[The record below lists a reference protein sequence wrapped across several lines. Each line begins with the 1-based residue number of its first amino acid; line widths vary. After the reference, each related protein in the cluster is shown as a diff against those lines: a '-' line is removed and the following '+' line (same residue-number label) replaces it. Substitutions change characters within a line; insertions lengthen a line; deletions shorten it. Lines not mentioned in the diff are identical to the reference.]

1 MKLKIF
7 VILLLGI
14 TITNQ
19 SYAATKPTASHKS
32 VLDYFME
39 SYLNTDYKMLRE
51 VLSKDAVFTSN
62 RDVNVVKN
70 NAADVLGLMK
80 KNEGARQQDC
90 HLKATILSKT
100 DALVIARVD
109 VKYDL
114 YNGDQQNFVVI
125 ERDKLGE
132 WRITQ
137 IYKMFVDSAKT
148 PQKAPLS

>member
-19 SYAATKPTASHKS
+19 SFATNKPTASHKS
-32 VLDYFME
+32 VLEYFME
-39 SYLNTDYKMLRE
+39 SYLNTDYKMLKE

-62 RDVNVVKN
+62 RDVNVIKHS
-70 NAADVLGLMK
+70 AADVLGLMK
-80 KNEGARQQDC
+80 KNDGTHQQRC
-90 HLKATILSKT
+90 TMNSTILSKT

-114 YNGDQQNFVVI
+114 YNGDQQNFVII
-125 ERDKLGE
+125 EKDKLGE

-137 IYKMFVDSAKT
+137 IYKMFVDVKPT
-148 PQKAPLS
+148 KKEIV

>member
-19 SYAATKPTASHKS
+19 ANASNKPTASHRT

-39 SYLNTDYKMLRE
+39 SYLNTDHKMLRE
-51 VLSKDAVFTSN
+51 VLSKDAVVTSN
-62 RDVNVVKN
+62 RDVNVIKH

-80 KNEGARQQDC
+80 KNAGARQQDC
-90 HLKATILSKT
+90 HITSTILSKT

-125 ERDKLGE
+125 EKDKAGE

-137 IYKMFVDSAKT
+137 IYKMFVDKKSSKEVI
-148 PQKAPLS
+148 S

>member
-14 TITNQ
+14 TITTQ
-19 SYAATKPTASHKS
+19 SFAGTKPTANHKS

-39 SYLNTDYKMLRE
+39 SYLTTDYKMLKE

-62 RDVNVVKN
+62 RDVNVIKH

-80 KNEGARQQDC
+80 KNDGTHQQGC
-90 HLKATILSKT
+90 HINSTILSKT

-109 VKYDL
+109 IKYDL

-125 ERDKLGE
+125 EKDKAGE

-137 IYKMFVDSAKT
+137 IYKMFVEPKT
-148 PQKAPLS
+148 SKRVIV